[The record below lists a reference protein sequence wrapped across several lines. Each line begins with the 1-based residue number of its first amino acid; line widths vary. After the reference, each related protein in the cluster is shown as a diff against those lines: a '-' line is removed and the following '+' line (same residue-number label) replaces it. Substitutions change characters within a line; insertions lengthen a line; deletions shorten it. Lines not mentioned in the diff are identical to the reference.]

1 MKVPDAV
8 EGYSRYRAAG
18 VDLPW
23 PVYRRGDGPAI
34 ILIHELIGLTPEVIK
49 FADRVCEAGYTVYLP
64 VLFGA
69 VPADTKLRQTLAAA
83 RCCISREINLL
94 AAGKTSR
101 VVTPLRQLADA
112 VANPQVGVIGMCAT
126 GGFALALAS
135 ASPTRL
141 AVAAQP
147 ALPMPVNPEC
157 ARDVGLSPS
166 DVEALGARL
175 SAGEVEIYVA
185 RFSADKKS
193 PATRIEALQERVG
206 TKGVHQ
212 KVIPSGPGTP
222 FDAKA
227 HSVLSVAPTEYP
239 SGDAHDQLETAIQ
252 EVIDF
257 LGRLRPGAAPTG

>member
-1 MKVPDAV
+1 MKIPDAV
-8 EGYSRYRAAG
+8 QGYTRYQAAG

-34 ILIHELIGLTPEVIK
+34 ILIHELLGLTPEVIK

-69 VPADTKLRQTLAAA
+69 VPADTKIRQRLAAA
-83 RCCISREINLL
+83 RCCISREVNIL
-94 AAGKTSR
+94 ATGKTSP
-101 VVTPLRQLADA
+101 VVTPLRQLVSA

-135 ASPTRL
+135 SSPTRL

-147 ALPMPVNPEC
+147 ALPLPVNPEC
-157 ARDVGLSPS
+157 ARDLGLSPD
-166 DVEALGARL
+166 DVAALGARL

-193 PATRIEALQERVG
+193 PAIRFQALQERVG
-206 TKGVHQ
+206 TKGLHED
-212 KVIPSGPGTP
+212 VIPSGPGTP
-222 FDAKA
+222 FEASA
-227 HSVLSVAPTEYP
+227 HSVLTVAPTQYP

-252 EVIDF
+252 HVIDF
-257 LGRLRPGAAPTG
+257 LGGLRR